1 MATGPQAVY
10 SSGNVL
16 NFCIDLFWVM
26 GKNLS
31 HITLYGF
38 DQKWAA
44 TKNQCFTLIT
54 GWWYT
59 YPSEKYESQLGWWH
73 SQLNGKSFKIPW
85 FQSSPT
91 RLYRSFPCFL
101 CWLDTSGPSSVNVLR
116 SQHSTHLNQCS
127 SELGSGSSQW
137 HLGFIGSFSWRTWNT
152 NGKTD
157 VWIPMFYAYPLV
169 ICYICYWKWWFIVD
183 LLIEYGDFP

>member
-59 YPSEKYESQLGWWH
+59 YPSEKYESQLG
-73 SQLNGKSFKIPW
+73 
-85 FQSSPT
+85 
-91 RLYRSFPCFL
+91 
-101 CWLDTSGPSSVNVLR
+101 
-116 SQHSTHLNQCS
+116 
-127 SELGSGSSQW
+127 
-137 HLGFIGSFSWRTWNT
+137 
-152 NGKTD
+152 
-157 VWIPMFYAYPLV
+157 
-169 ICYICYWKWWFIVD
+169 
-183 LLIEYGDFP
+183 